1 MDRRDGDAAA
11 QAALDEFR
19 AINDWGEGVTL
30 PRIPAEAIED
40 IALNRPL
47 EPLWP
52 EGRAAAPKS
61 ALERAA
67 ALEMGGAAL
76 HSLL

>member
-1 MDRRDGDAAA
+1 MDRRAGDAGA

-19 AINDWGEGVTL
+19 AIDDWGEGITL
-30 PRIPAEAIED
+30 PRIPEEVIED

-47 EPLWP
+47 ELLRP
-52 EGRAAAPKS
+52 EGRAAARKS

-67 ALEMGGAAL
+67 ALEMGGAPR